1 MVYFVSNSR
10 QTRTRFETL
19 AKDFECAFFMTFT
32 GLERELRSL
41 AGCYSVVID
50 ENLEMAACL
59 SFISR
64 HYSDRNLKKILM
76 ISSQTEGA
84 PSLPDDRISICSYS
98 EFEDRLSQLRGKD
111 EDDDGLASL
120 LLGDSPA
127 MVHLR
132 SEVKRIGAA
141 GHNVLVYGPTG
152 SGKELVAKALHAAY
166 SKKAPSMLNCALL
179 DSSLLE
185 SHLFG
190 HRKGSFS
197 GADSDFKGIAET
209 ANGSSI
215 ILDEFEAMPML
226 TQAKLLRFIDTGE
239 YYRVGENVP
248 RYSKCRI
255 IALSNEPIG
264 QLLDDK
270 RLRFDFL
277 MRIAVT
283 RINVPA
289 LKDHLEDIG
298 TLVRSREAKCV
309 YKDHIRDIE
318 GLKRYPWPGNVRQLF
333 NVVDSIHTDNKC
345 DKSIDM
351 EDFARGF
358 Y

>member
-32 GLERELRSL
+32 GLERELRSQD
-41 AGCYSVVID
+41 GCYSVVID

-76 ISSQTEGA
+76 ISSQTEGV

-152 SGKELVAKALHAAY
+152 SGKELVARALHRHSPRHYRISEETEEGRIYRQHIGIVSAVLIQNMCTLIGNNQAAFRY
-166 SKKAPSMLNCALL
+166 LPIGKINRVHIHSGTGTPIAVHVCQRQHHRFRMNAISV
-179 DSSLLE
+179 
-185 SHLFG
+185 
-190 HRKGSFS
+190 HRKFAVDVAQQDDAASQAERQPRQADEGIGP
-197 GADSDFKGIAET
+197 GARQ
-209 ANGSSI
+209 
-215 ILDEFEAMPML
+215 M
-226 TQAKLLRFIDTGE
+226 TQ
-239 YYRVGENVP
+239 
-248 RYSKCRI
+248 
-255 IALSNEPIG
+255 
-264 QLLDDK
+264 
-270 RLRFDFL
+270 
-277 MRIAVT
+277 
-283 RINVPA
+283 
-289 LKDHLEDIG
+289 
-298 TLVRSREAKCV
+298 CV
-309 YKDHIRDIE
+309 
-318 GLKRYPWPGNVRQLF
+318 
-333 NVVDSIHTDNKC
+333 S
-345 DKSIDM
+345 
-351 EDFARGF
+351 
-358 Y
+358 